1 MREATLPALLE
12 SADLLPAMDGG
23 GRTTQICSALWMGGG
38 ALAGLCRSAPL
49 NGWVAGRLLDSAD
62 LLPAMDWWRRGEP
75 LSRLLI
81 VCRTCSV
88 VVLWFIAGIPQAGR
102 ARNSGPLT
110 VLLPT
115 LTIHPRKG

>member
-23 GRTTQICSALWMGGG
+23 GEDDADLLRSMDGWRGACWTLQICSPLWMGGG
-38 ALAGLCRSAPL
+38 
-49 NGWVAGRLLDSAD
+49 
-62 LLPAMDWWRRGEP
+62 GEP